1 MSWAVAAYRGLRR
14 SANLLLANGF
24 PWNVVQQMPLATIW
38 TEADFI
44 ADYSNS
50 LIASHAILIH
60 AAIASVLGGGDV
72 LKRAIE
78 ELADG

>member
-1 MSWAVAAYRGLRR
+1 M
-14 SANLLLANGF
+14 
-24 PWNVVQQMPLATIW
+24 QQMPLATIW
-38 TEADFI
+38 TEADFV
-44 ADYSNS
+44 ADNTNAV
-50 LIASHAILIH
+50 IVSHAILIH

>member
-1 MSWAVAAYRGLRR
+1 MM
-14 SANLLLANGF
+14 NGF

-44 ADYSNS
+44 ADQTNS
-50 LIASHAILIH
+50 VIISHAVLIH

-72 LKRAIE
+72 LKNAIE
-78 ELADG
+78 EMTDG